1 MKRMI
6 AIFIITLC
14 LAGCMIGPDYKR
26 NVVDTPQTF
35 RYEIKESADTANSE
49 WWKQFNDPVLDGLIT
64 EALANNKNVR
74 IAAYNVE
81 QAAGILMTTRSV
93 LFPQVGYTGTG
104 TRQRSSLNDAISPLY
119 QNPYTS
125 LQALAGATWEIDL
138 WGRIRR
144 LSESARANVFATE
157 EARRGVILSLVAEV
171 ASAYV
176 QLRALDEQ
184 LVIARGTLN
193 TYSESVKLFEL
204 QYKYG
209 QVSKMIV
216 EQARTQYETAAAAIP
231 RIESQIVITEN
242 ALSIL
247 LGRNPG
253 PVARGKALAELT
265 MPPVPAGLPSQLLER
280 RPDILQAEQNLIA
293 ANARIGAAKAL
304 YFPTISL
311 TGAFGTSSS
320 DLSNLFKGPSNTWN
334 FGGSIIG
341 PIFTAGNIAGQVQQA
356 EAGQQAALLAY
367 ELTIQK
373 AFADMENALSS
384 HQKLGEQYAAE
395 VKGVAAYKEYARL
408 AWLQYREGYAPY
420 LTVLYAQTQLFPAE
434 LNAVQTRSA
443 TFIALTNIY
452 KALGGGWVTEA
463 DKLSQVPSGGVPKP
477 SEGLN
482 TVGSAFNAETKN

>member
-1 MKRMI
+1 MKRII

-14 LAGCMIGPDYKR
+14 IAGCMMGPDYKR
-26 NVVDTPQTF
+26 PIVDTPRAF
-35 RYEIKESADTANSE
+35 RYEINEAADTANTE
-49 WWKQFNDPVLDGLIT
+49 WWKQFNDPVLDGFIK
-64 EALANNKNVR
+64 EALANNKSVK

-81 QAAGILMTTRSV
+81 QAAGILMTTRSL
-93 LFPQVGYTGTG
+93 LFPQVSYDGSAA
-104 TRQRSSLNDAISPLY
+104 RQRSSLNNAVSPS

-144 LSESARANVFATE
+144 LSEVARANVFATE
-157 EARRGVILSLVAEV
+157 EARRGIILSLVAEV

-184 LVIARGTLN
+184 LDIALRTLKS
-193 TYSESVKLFEL
+193 YEESVKLFEL

-209 QVSKMIV
+209 QVSRMNV

-231 RIESQIVITEN
+231 RIESQIVRTEN

-253 PVARGKALAELT
+253 PVARGKALADLT

-280 RPDILQAEQNLIA
+280 RPDILQAEQNLIG
-293 ANARIGAAKAL
+293 ANAQIGAAKAL

-311 TGAFGTSSS
+311 TGAFGTSSA
-320 DLSNLFKGPSNTWN
+320 DLSDLFKGPSNTWN
-334 FGGSIIG
+334 FGGSLIG

-367 ELTIQK
+367 EQTIQR

-384 HQKLGEQYAAE
+384 HQKLGEQFAAE
-395 VKGVAAYKEYARL
+395 IKGVTAYKEYARL
-408 AWLQYREGYAPY
+408 ALLQYNGGYAPY

-434 LNAVQTRSA
+434 LNAAQTRSA

-452 KALGGGWVTEA
+452 KALGGGWVTGA
-463 DKLSQVPSGGVPKP
+463 DKLSQVSSGGVPK
-477 SEGLN
+477 STEGLN
-482 TVGSAFNAETKN
+482 AVGSAFGKETKN